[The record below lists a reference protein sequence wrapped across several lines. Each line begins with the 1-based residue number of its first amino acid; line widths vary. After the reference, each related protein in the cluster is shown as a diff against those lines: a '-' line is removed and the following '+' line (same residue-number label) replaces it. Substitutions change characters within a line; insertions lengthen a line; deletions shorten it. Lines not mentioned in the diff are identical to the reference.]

1 VPSFTILAFYI
12 SGIGN
17 LNRSQTRKIYAEKA
31 EVMVR
36 VRHMWVDV
44 MGTPDRWDKF
54 AKKVKIAN
62 QKRPAFQEEFGRKLP
77 GWKSL

>member
-1 VPSFTILAFYI
+1 
-12 SGIGN
+12 
-17 LNRSQTRKIYAEKA
+17 
-31 EVMVR
+31 MVK
-36 VRHMWVDV
+36 VRHIWVDV